1 MSLPDKV
8 WIVDDDK
15 SIRWVL
21 EKALQKANIDTRCF
35 ANASDLLKELHA
47 DLPHVL
53 ITDIRMPGMDG
64 FELLKKIQQDY
75 PSLPVIIMTAHSDL
89 ESAVSAFHGGAFEY
103 LPKPFDV
110 NEVVE
115 TVQRACIH
123 SKQQQNTIQLQAEQ
137 IEDTPEIIGEAPA
150 MQEVFRAIGRLAR
163 SHITVLINGESG
175 TGKEL
180 VAKALHRH
188 SPRVEQPFIALNM
201 AAIPRDLMESE
212 LFGHEKGAFT
222 GAQARRVG
230 RFEQANNGT
239 LFLDEIGD
247 MPAELQTR
255 LLRVL
260 ADNEFYPVG
269 AHAPIK
275 VNVRIIA
282 ATHQNL
288 EVLVAQGRFREDLFH
303 RLNVIRIHIPPLR
316 ERRQDIGLLMRHFL
330 YQSGKELGTE
340 VKTLKPEAE
349 AFLSGLKWPG
359 NVRQL
364 ENTCRWLTVMASGRE
379 IHIEDLPPELSQS
392 VTESGGD
399 AAHDDWESLL
409 QNWIKQQLAAGK
421 HDVAKQAIATVE
433 TLLIQTALTHTHGRK
448 HEAALLLGYGRNTLT
463 RKLKELDIQE

>member
-1 MSLPDKV
+1 MPLPDKA

-21 EKALQKANIDTRCF
+21 EKALQKAGIETESF
-35 ANASDLLKELHA
+35 ASANDLLKT
-47 DLPHVL
+47 LPSALPQVL

-64 FELLKKIQQDY
+64 LELLKNIQDNY
-75 PSLPVIIMTAHSDL
+75 PELPVIVMTAHSDL

-115 TVQRACIH
+115 TVQRACVH
-123 SKQQQNTIQLQAEQ
+123 SKQQQISTESTQEA
-137 IEDTPEIIGEAPA
+137 IEETPEIIGEAPA

-188 SPRVEQPFIALNM
+188 SPRAGQPFIALNM
-201 AAIPRDLMESE
+201 AAIPKDLMESE

-222 GAQARRVG
+222 GAQARRIG

-269 AHAPIK
+269 AHASVK

-288 EVLVAQGRFREDLFH
+288 ETLVAQGRFREDLFH

-330 YQSGKELGTE
+330 YQSAKELNTE
-340 VKTLKPEAE
+340 VKVLKPETE
-349 AFLSGLKWPG
+349 AFLSTLKWPG

-364 ENTCRWLTVMASGRE
+364 ENICRWLTVMASGRE
-379 IHIEDLPPELSQS
+379 IHIEDLPPELAQS
-392 VTESGGD
+392 GLEASGPSEHGN
-399 AAHDDWESLL
+399 WETDFDI
-409 QNWIKQQLAAGK
+409 WVKQQLAAGET
-421 HDVAKQAIATVE
+421 DIAKQAIHTAE
-433 TLLIQTALTHTHGRK
+433 TLLIEAALQYTHGRK
-448 HEAALLLGYGRNTLT
+448 HEAAILLGYGRNTLT
-463 RKLKELDIQE
+463 RKLKDLNIKE